1 MPVRTLTVDDH
12 LPFLRLA
19 HQLIDAT
26 PGFESVGEA
35 SSGEDALACIEEAEP
50 QLMLVDVRMPGM
62 GGAEV
67 ARRVADSH
75 PEIVV
80 VLISADDQPELPP
93 AVHRCGAAELV
104 RKQDLAPA
112 LLRDLWQKHQG
123 STA

>member
-1 MPVRTLTVDDH
+1 VPVRTLTVDDH

-19 HQLIDAT
+19 HQLVDAT
-26 PGFESVGEA
+26 PGFEPVGEA
-35 SSGEDALACIEEAEP
+35 SSGEEALACVEEATP

-62 GGAEV
+62 GGAEL
-67 ARRVADSH
+67 AQRVHEAH

-80 VLISADDQPELPP
+80 VLISADEQPELPP

-112 LLRDLWQKHQG
+112 LLQELREKHQG
-123 STA
+123 STT